1 MKRSFSIFC
10 HEKSK
15 EKNIERFL
23 SQVKTNTTKVPTL
36 ILFSSDSDNFSF
48 YSTILHNLFP
58 SAQII
63 GSTSYV
69 MFCDDGNDYSGLSV
83 FCVTEGV
90 ECVSGVIENIK
101 RNPMKFKNVI
111 QDAVDSLSEK
121 TNTCCFEV
129 TTAFSNSEELV
140 LDTFES
146 VLGKN
151 YIPLLGTSAG
161 GNYENPKTMVS
172 LNGKV
177 FDEACVFVLI
187 HNLKGKITLYKE
199 NLYKPMNQFFTATDV
214 DCDKRIV
221 YEYDSSPAADFLSNK
236 YDIPKNKLFDF
247 LKEHPLGKIFGDEVH
262 ITEIDK
268 INENGSIAYFSKIF
282 KMTKLSLLEQ
292 GDMYKEWRQTTLA
305 VKSKVP
311 EPSFNIIVNCCSRIS
326 FYSSKNELDSFFNLL
341 KNEYGTYIGFSGFG
355 EQFNY
360 THLNQTMVLAAFE

>member
-1 MKRSFSIFC
+1 
-10 HEKSK
+10 
-15 EKNIERFL
+15 
-23 SQVKTNTTKVPTL
+23 
-36 ILFSSDSDNFSF
+36 
-48 YSTILHNLFP
+48 
-58 SAQII
+58 
-63 GSTSYV
+63 
-69 MFCDDGNDYSGLSV
+69 
-83 FCVTEGV
+83 
-90 ECVSGVIENIK
+90 
-101 RNPMKFKNVI
+101 
-111 QDAVDSLSEK
+111 
-121 TNTCCFEV
+121 
-129 TTAFSNSEELV
+129 
-140 LDTFES
+140 
-146 VLGKN
+146 
-151 YIPLLGTSAG
+151 
-161 GNYENPKTMVS
+161 MVS

-221 YEYDSSPAADFLSNK
+221 YEYDSIPAADFLSNK

-268 INENGSIAYFSKIF
+268 INEDGSIAYFTKIF

-292 GDMYKEWRQTTLA
+292 GDIYKEWRQTTLA

-326 FYSSKNELDSFFNLL
+326 FYSRKNELDSFFNLL